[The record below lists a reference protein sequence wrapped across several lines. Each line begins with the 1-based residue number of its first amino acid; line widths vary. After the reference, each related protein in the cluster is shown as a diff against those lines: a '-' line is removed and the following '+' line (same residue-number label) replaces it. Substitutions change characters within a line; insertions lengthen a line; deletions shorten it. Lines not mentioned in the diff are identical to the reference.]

1 MTNTTRAVL
10 SCHRLCKSYGR
21 DQLKLNVLSNIELK
35 VHSGERVAIVGRSGA
50 GKSTLLTLLG
60 GLDSPDSGSVQILD
74 KPLHELKESEL
85 TQARNRHL
93 GFVYQFHHLLGEFS
107 ALENVALPLMVAGLR
122 PQRAQRSASDILER
136 VGLASRQE
144 HYPAE
149 LSGGERQRVAIARAL
164 VAKPDCVLLD
174 EPTGNLDSQTASEVQ
189 DLMFDL
195 SSKLGTAF
203 VTVTHD
209 NRLASMMEKVYI
221 LDNGKLS
228 LRPTDE
234 NSYAQ

>member
-1 MTNTTRAVL
+1 MTNTTRVVL
-10 SCHRLCKSYGR
+10 SCHRLCKSYGS
-21 DQLKLNVLSNIELK
+21 DKLKLNVLSNIELK

-107 ALENVALPLMVAGLR
+107 ALENVALPLMVAGVR
-122 PQRAQRSASDILER
+122 PQRAQRSAGDILER

-228 LRPTDE
+228 LRTADE
-234 NSYAQ
+234 NTYGQ